1 MLKVEVHQHGLDG
14 FCTNAGGESVF
25 AIFVLRVEQFV
36 FAQQL
41 ELLKR
46 GQARLGNDVVFEIQH
61 ALKLLQLHIQQQA
74 DARRQR
80 LQEPD
85 MRNRGSELDV
95 AHALTAHLGNGDFN
109 AALFTDDALILHAL
123 ILTAKAFIVLHGSE
137 DTCAEKAVTLWLE
150 RTVVDGFG
158 LFDFTK
164 RPAADFFRRCDP
176 DLDLVKC
183 FDLGDGI
190 VEFAQFVHNLFLIGL
205 LPMKT

>member
-80 LQEPD
+80 L
-85 MRNRGSELDV
+85 
-95 AHALTAHLGNGDFN
+95 
-109 AALFTDDALILHAL
+109 
-123 ILTAKAFIVLHGSE
+123 
-137 DTCAEKAVTLWLE
+137 
-150 RTVVDGFG
+150 
-158 LFDFTK
+158 
-164 RPAADFFRRCDP
+164 
-176 DLDLVKC
+176 
-183 FDLGDGI
+183 
-190 VEFAQFVHNLFLIGL
+190 
-205 LPMKT
+205 